1 MAGAIS
7 AIPRAV
13 AAPSS
18 QSLREALA
26 VLPRDLKSLDEL
38 QLRHVEALRLIL
50 LGSSVIDWDRLAF
63 ESRDQVDEFLR
74 LCLFDP
80 DSESDQRWMR
90 AIIHD
95 AVAYL
100 RETFRYRVADAV
112 ANPEEVHDL
121 FLYAS
126 GAKEPR
132 YRKIA
137 CIVLKVAHVIH
148 HIEGRD
154 LYHRLPLAEESFGV
168 MAEERVMEACRQMM
182 DAGFPI
188 LETSSSAKSRTS
200 LITKLL
206 QKKETLAAQ
215 IYDRTRF
222 RIVTR
227 TQGDILPVLNCLTQ
241 RLFPFNLV
249 VPGQSQNS
257 LIDFRAVCEST
268 PAWQG
273 FLPELQFGLD
283 FEPGEKPL
291 KGKRRRAA
299 AGRNEFS
306 GSTYRV
312 LNFVVDLPLRID
324 EKLVTPEVAAA
335 TRARTVFVLVE
346 IQIIDAE
353 TARQND
359 EGENNHDRY
368 KHRQKLRVLRRLSR
382 GLVVPRKSGAPKKG
396 P

>member
-1 MAGAIS
+1 MA
-7 AIPRAV
+7 PV

-26 VLPRDLKSLDEL
+26 VLPRDLKSLDQLGL
-38 QLRHVEALRLIL
+38 QDVESLRLIL
-50 LGSSVIDWDRLAF
+50 LGTSVVDWQRLAF
-63 ESRDQVDEFLR
+63 ESREQVDAFLR

-80 DSESDQRWMR
+80 DSPEDQAWMR
-90 AIIHD
+90 GILQD

-100 RETFRYRVADAV
+100 RETFRYRVAEQV

-132 YRKIA
+132 FRKIA

-168 MAEERVMEACRQMM
+168 MAEERVMTACRQMM

-188 LETSSSAKSRTS
+188 LEASSSAKSRTS

-222 RIVTR
+222 RLVSR
-227 TQGDILPVLNCLTQ
+227 HREEILPVLHCLTQ

-249 VPGQSQNS
+249 VPGQTQNS
-257 LIDFRAVCEST
+257 LIDFAELCAAT
-268 PAWQG
+268 PAWKP
-273 FLPELQFGLD
+273 FLGKLQFGPD
-283 FEPGEKPL
+283 FEAGQRPSKS
-291 KGKRRRAA
+291 RRRRQSDV
-299 AGRNEFS
+299 GRNEFS
-306 GSTYRV
+306 GSTYKV
-312 LNFVVDLPLRID
+312 LNFVVDLPLRIE
-324 EKLVTPEVAAA
+324 EKAVTEDIAKA
-335 TRARTVFVLVE
+335 TRARTVFCLVE
-346 IQIIDAE
+346 IQIIDAD

-359 EGENNHDRY
+359 EGENSHDRY

-382 GLVVPRKSGAPKKG
+382 GLVVPRKPSAKDA
-396 P
+396 